1 MFARLFFAPEA
12 QRRSEIVQGKKD
24 AELLRHKLIGL
35 LPRLR
40 RFSAVLAGNRP
51 GCDRL
56 LGAACEK
63 MLGGMHSYQRGTPL
77 DRWAFANLY
86 ALWLDSLRDHTE
98 PMTQG
103 KGDED
108 LFHAAFAGADGKKSE
123 TAETAAI
130 LANLPPQQRC
140 ALLLIYGEGFS
151 YDDAAQVLDAPTH
164 TVVERAVRALSAVIE
179 RGELMDGHGV
189 SGAQIQSLYPRK
201 QRAG

>member
-1 MFARLFFAPEA
+1 M
-12 QRRSEIVQGKKD
+12 VQGKKD

-40 RFSAVLAGNRP
+40 RFSAVLAGNRSA
-51 GCDRL
+51 CDTL
-56 LGAACEK
+56 LRAACEK
-63 MLGGMHSYQRGTPL
+63 MLGGMHAYQRGTAF
-77 DRWAFANLY
+77 DRWAFASMY

-108 LFHAAFAGADGKKSE
+108 LFHAAFAGADGGKSE

-130 LANLPPQQRC
+130 LAKLPPQQRC

-151 YDDAAQVLDAPTH
+151 YDDAAQILDAPTH
-164 TVVERAVRALSAVIE
+164 TVVERSVRALSSVIE
-179 RGELMDGHGV
+179 RGELMGGHGI
-189 SGAQIQSLYPRK
+189 SGAQIESLYPRK
-201 QRAG
+201 RRAG